1 LTRLSAI
8 HANHKRIASGALL
21 IGALTVVAKLFV
33 AGREMAIAWRYGV
46 SATADAYQ
54 LALTIAMWLP
64 MMLTSVMTV
73 VLVPRLVG
81 LQRRAADRRQFLSE
95 LNGTVLILGAGVAG
109 LIWLAAPAASALLA
123 SHAELR
129 TLHLTAGIS
138 RAIAPVALLVI
149 ATAYLSARLQARE
162 RFMYSVTEAIP
173 ALIIGTFVIAPL
185 GLAGAA
191 PLIVGTLVGYVLQ
204 VFLLGLLVV
213 GGDPPLGGTRVRHT
227 SSEWHTLYGS
237 VLLMVIAQLLITFSV
252 PIDQG
257 FAARLGEG
265 AVATLGYANRIITLF
280 SGLASIV
287 VGRALLPVLS
297 GAVADGDLALGRR
310 HALQWAGLL
319 AGAAALGCAV
329 LWIAAPGLV
338 RILFQR
344 GAFDAMASANVA
356 GVLRYGLLQLPFFFG
371 GMALVQW
378 YAALGRFR
386 AVLSITT
393 GALAVKFGLNAVLT
407 PVYGID
413 GIMIATA
420 SMYLFTSA
428 TMWLFIG
435 RASPADL
442 GDRSE

>member
-1 LTRLSAI
+1 
-8 HANHKRIASGALL
+8 
-21 IGALTVVAKLFV
+21 
-33 AGREMAIAWRYGV
+33 
-46 SATADAYQ
+46 
-54 LALTIAMWLP
+54 
-64 MMLTSVMTV
+64 
-73 VLVPRLVG
+73 
-81 LQRRAADRRQFLSE
+81 
-95 LNGTVLILGAGVAG
+95 
-109 LIWLAAPAASALLA
+109 
-123 SHAELR
+123 
-129 TLHLTAGIS
+129 
-138 RAIAPVALLVI
+138 
-149 ATAYLSARLQARE
+149 
-162 RFMYSVTEAIP
+162 
-173 ALIIGTFVIAPL
+173 
-185 GLAGAA
+185 
-191 PLIVGTLVGYVLQ
+191 
-204 VFLLGLLVV
+204 
-213 GGDPPLGGTRVRHT
+213 
-227 SSEWHTLYGS
+227 
-237 VLLMVIAQLLITFSV
+237 MVIAQLLITFSV